1 MSYKRSLLLLF
12 VFVAVVAVGYMVAVR
27 PGTAGQKKLTIR
39 KGPRTLPPSVK
50 SLVEGLVIANVR
62 FEHGDDEMT
71 VYDIFN
77 NTDKAV
83 LSVVVRAANG
93 SVTTDSDPGAV
104 LIPPGGHHVDRMFT
118 DNIKDDTPL
127 VLSAAAFEGEV
138 IKGLP
143 KDVERMK
150 ERRQKNRERVQ
161 HMKESGDKQ

>member
-1 MSYKRSLLLLF
+1 MSYKRSLFAIVVLVTLVATGYLL
-12 VFVAVVAVGYMVAVR
+12 AVR
-27 PGTAGQKKLTIR
+27 PGTAGQKKLTNR
-39 KGPRTLPPSVK
+39 KGPRVLPPTVK
-50 SLVEGLVIANVR
+50 SEVEGLVITNVR

-83 LSVVVRAANG
+83 LSVVVRAADG

-104 LIPPGGHHVDRMFT
+104 LIPPGGQHVGRMLT
-118 DNIKDDTPL
+118 DNIKDDSPL
-127 VLSAAAFEGEV
+127 VLSAATFEGEV

-161 HMKESGDKQ
+161 HMKESGNKP

>member
-1 MSYKRSLLLLF
+1 MSYKRSLLLLL
-12 VFVAVVAVGYMVAVR
+12 VLVTVVAAGYMLAVR
-27 PGTAGQKKLTIR
+27 PTVAEQQKLTIR
-39 KGPRTLPPSVK
+39 KGPRTLPPSVN
-50 SLVEGLVIANVR
+50 SLVEGLIIANPR
-62 FEHGDDEMT
+62 FEHDDEMT
-71 VYDIFN
+71 VYDIYN

-83 LSVVVRAANG
+83 LSVVVRAADG
-93 SVTTDSDPGAV
+93 TVTTDSDPGAV

-150 ERRQKNRERVQ
+150 ENRQKNRERVQ
-161 HMKESGDKQ
+161 HMKESSNKQ